1 MRIETITFGAY
12 LLAFGGG
19 IISFLSPCVL
29 PIVPGYLSVVTGLD
43 ITDTKSNDRQKLWGI
58 ARDTGIF
65 ASGFTVVFV
74 LLGLI
79 STGVGRFFLRNQVT
93 LTRISGFVIL
103 MLALFMI
110 GSLVLKAPWL
120 YQEKR
125 FHPQLGR
132 FGRFAPLVAGLAFGF
147 GWSPCIGPIL
157 GSILTIAAQQDRV
170 WAGGTLLLAY
180 SLGLALSFL
189 VTGLA
194 FGKLSGLFGFVKRH
208 FTVIV
213 AGSAVILGTF
223 GLVLMLNQLAY
234 VTRELTDFLRA
245 IGLDFLADLAEV

>member
-79 STGVGRFFLRNQVT
+79 SRGVGRFFLRNQVT
-93 LTRISGFVIL
+93 LTRFSGFVIL

-132 FGRFAPLVAGLAFGF
+132 FGRFAPLVAGLGF
-147 GWSPCIGPIL
+147 ALQRGRAWRLPPSGRHFFRRR
-157 GSILTIAAQQDRV
+157 GQ
-170 WAGGTLLLAY
+170 AGGPLCGRALAAAGARAR
-180 SLGLALSFL
+180 LGRARHGRAARSVAATRTAL
-189 VTGLA
+189 
-194 FGKLSGLFGFVKRH
+194 
-208 FTVIV
+208 
-213 AGSAVILGTF
+213 
-223 GLVLMLNQLAY
+223 
-234 VTRELTDFLRA
+234 
-245 IGLDFLADLAEV
+245 

>member
-1 MRIETITFGAY
+1 VRIETVTFGAY

-43 ITDTKSNDRQKLWGI
+43 VTDTEGNDRQKLWGI
-58 ARDTGIF
+58 ARDSGIF
-65 ASGFTVVFV
+65 VAGFTIVFV
-74 LLGLI
+74 MLGLI
-79 STGVGRFFLRNQVT
+79 STGIGKFFLRNQVT
-93 LTRISGFVIL
+93 LTRISGLVIL
-103 MLALFMI
+103 LLALFML

-157 GSILTIAAQQDRV
+157 GSILTIAAQQERI

-180 SLGLALSFL
+180 SSGLGLSFL

-194 FGKLSGLFGFVKRH
+194 FGKVAGLFGFIKRH
-208 FTVIV
+208 FTGIV
-213 AGSAVILGTF
+213 AGSAIVLGVF
-223 GLVLMLNQLAY
+223 GVVLLMNRLSWL
-234 VTRELTDFLRA
+234 TSELTDFLRS
-245 IGLDFLADLAEV
+245 IGLDFIADLAEV